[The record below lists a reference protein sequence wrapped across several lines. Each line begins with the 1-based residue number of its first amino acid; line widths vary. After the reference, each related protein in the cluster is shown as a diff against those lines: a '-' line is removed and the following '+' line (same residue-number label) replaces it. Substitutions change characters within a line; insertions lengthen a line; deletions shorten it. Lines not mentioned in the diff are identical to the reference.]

1 LDSSNCLGI
10 QKFADVHNYVELL
23 TSSETYIKKQFLYD
37 LHKLI
42 LWFRQKILYI
52 FIIISREV
60 VQFDEFLSLSFEE
73 VIKLISYDDLFVPSE
88 EKVSKLKLV
97 IVIF

>member
-1 LDSSNCLGI
+1 M
-10 QKFADVHNYVELL
+10 ELL